1 MIDFSVEPEFQKKL
15 DWMQKFVREECET
28 MDLLWPQMAAN
39 FETWRSDARAH
50 LKPLQDQVKAQG
62 LWACHL
68 GPNLGGPGYGQV
80 KLGLMNEII
89 GRSSWAPTVF
99 GTAAPDT
106 GNAEILALFG
116 TPEQK
121 QRYLGPLMDGD
132 IVSCFSMTEPQ
143 GGADPGEFTCKA
155 TLVKNDKGEDE
166 WEIEGYK
173 WFSSNAKLATFLLV
187 ICVTDPEK
195 VLTERMSMFIVPTD
209 TPGIEIL
216 RNVAIAGDV
225 DPENGHHAHIHY
237 NKVRVPLDH
246 MLGERGGGFKVAQ
259 ARLGGG
265 RIHHAMRTV
274 GICNRAFEMM
284 MERVVSRKTR
294 GRMLGDHQ
302 MVQDKI
308 ASSIVELEA
317 FRLLV
322 LKTAWIIDEVE
333 AGRMPHGSARNH
345 IGMCK
350 IGLLR
355 IYHDVV
361 GRALEIHGSLGI
373 SLDLPLARWYGGHMS
388 LAFADGPTD
397 VHKSQLARA
406 YMKKAKPVEG
416 LFPSEHIPTRTAAA
430 KKRYPNAVDPSVR
443 DPKEAK

>member
-1 MIDFSVEPEFQKKL
+1 MIDFSVEPEFQAKL
-15 DWMQKFVREECET
+15 DWMDKFIREECET
-28 MDLLWPQMAAN
+28 MDLLFPEQGIQFDPN
-39 FETWRSDARAH
+39 ARAARRH

-68 GPNLGGPGYGQV
+68 GPHLGGPGYGQV
-80 KLGLMNEII
+80 KLGLMNELI
-89 GRSSWAPTVF
+89 GRSRWAPTVF

-106 GNAEILALFG
+106 GNAEILAMFG
-116 TPEQK
+116 TDEQK
-121 QRYLGPLMDGD
+121 AKYLQPLMDGD

-143 GGADPGEFTCKA
+143 GGADPGVFTCSA
-155 TLVKNDKGEDE
+155 TQEGDE
-166 WEIEGYK
+166 WVIEGEK
-173 WFSSNAKLATFLLV
+173 WFSSNAKFASFLLV
-187 ICVTDPEK
+187 IAVTDPEK

-216 RNVAIAGDV
+216 RNVAIAGDR
-225 DPENGHHAHIHY
+225 DPEHGHHAHIRY

-246 MLGERGGGFKVAQ
+246 MLGTRGGGFKVAQ

-265 RIHHAMRTV
+265 RIHHAMRTI
-274 GICNRAFEMM
+274 GMCNRALEMM
-284 MERVVSRKTR
+284 LERAVSRRTR
-294 GRMLGDHQ
+294 GKMLGDHQ
-302 MVQDKI
+302 LVQAKI
-308 ASSIVELEA
+308 ADSIIELEA

-333 AGRMPHGSARNH
+333 AGRLPHGSARNW

-350 IGLLR
+350 VGLVK

-361 GRALEIHGSLGI
+361 GRSLEIHGSIGV
-373 SLDLPLARWYGGHMS
+373 SLDLPLSAWYGGHMS

-397 VHKSQLARA
+397 VHRSQLARA
-406 YMKKAKPVEG
+406 YLKKAKPVDG

-430 KKRYPNAVDPSVR
+430 RARYPNAR
-443 DPKEAK
+443 EG

>member
-1 MIDFSVEPEFQKKL
+1 MIDFTVEPEFQKKL
-15 DWMQKFVREECET
+15 DWMDKFVREECET
-28 MDLLWPQMAAN
+28 MDLLWPEMAAN
-39 FETWRSDARAH
+39 FETHRKDARRH
-50 LKPLQDQVKAQG
+50 LKPLQDQVKTQG

-80 KLGLMNEII
+80 KLALMNEII
-89 GRSSWAPTVF
+89 GRSNWAPTVF

-106 GNAEILALFG
+106 GNAEILAMFG

-121 QRYLGPLMDGD
+121 QKYLGPLMDGD

-143 GGADPGEFTCKA
+143 GGADPGEFTCA
-155 TLVKNDKGEDE
+155 ARLVKNDKGEDE

-187 ICVTDPEK
+187 LCVTDPEAK
-195 VLTERMSMFIVPTD
+195 LTERMSMFIVPAE
-209 TPGIEIL
+209 TPGINIL

-225 DPENGHHAHIHY
+225 DPDDGHHAHIHY
-237 NKVRVPLDH
+237 DKVRVPFDH

-274 GICNRAFEMM
+274 GRCQRAFDMM
-284 MERVVSRKTR
+284 LERAVSRRTR

-302 MVQDKI
+302 MVQSKLAD
-308 ASSIVELEA
+308 AIVQLES
-317 FRLLV
+317 FRLLT

-333 AGRMPHGSARNH
+333 AGRLPHGAARNH

-350 IGLLR
+350 IAMPQL
-355 IYHDVV
+355 YKDVV

-373 SLDLPLARWYGGHMS
+373 SLDMPLANWYAGHWS

-397 VHKSQLARA
+397 AHKSQLARA
-406 YMKKAKPVEG
+406 YMKNAKPAPG
-416 LFPSEHIPTRTAAA
+416 LFPSEHIPTRKAEA
-430 KKRYPNAVDPSVR
+430 KRRYPNAR
-443 DPKEAK
+443 DDGK